1 MGPVA
6 ERIRHK
12 LVEAFAPERLENSM
26 NYQIG
31 HRIQQQTR
39 NGRFGYRLESVEPY
53 TTIRGVPSAILTWRG
68 TCAVCGAAFSV
79 TSGRKPARWLQ
90 RTCEQH
96 RRKFY
101 KFRCTTKR
109 IEEAAEG
116 QSVTPA

>member
-1 MGPVA
+1 
-6 ERIRHK
+6 
-12 LVEAFAPERLENSM
+12 M

>member
-1 MGPVA
+1 
-6 ERIRHK
+6 
-12 LVEAFAPERLENSM
+12 M

-79 TSGRKPARWLQ
+79 HFGQKTRTVVTADVRATPQEVLQ
-90 RTCEQH
+90 VPLHHQ
-96 RRKFY
+96 
-101 KFRCTTKR
+101 
-109 IEEAAEG
+109 AN
-116 QSVTPA
+116 